1 MHRKFFVLTFILSL
15 LSLNSFSAEISNE
28 AKAHA
33 MALEAA
39 KNPALFHETI
49 EDITKIGP
57 VGAMTLEMAKFYY
70 AVAAVEFTHCVIQSD
85 GTLCDAFVESLK
97 DPISHIGFAIFMKSN
112 HMTMEMV
119 QIISRGKANSPR
131 LSDQEMKT
139 GMFGLA
145 LVVFGSFIYGGDG
158 FFDLA
163 KFANNLIDIGFIF
176 SLIGLT
182 ISVLTFSKLLGN
194 SNEPEGK
201 Q

>member
-1 MHRKFFVLTFILSL
+1 MVSTGTKIL
-15 LSLNSFSAEISNE
+15 LSISSLVLGAIMFIGVIRSSGVFGTPNGGAVFASFC
-28 AKAHA
+28 
-33 MALEAA
+33 
-39 KNPALFHETI
+39 F
-49 EDITKIGP
+49 
-57 VGAMTLEMAKFYY
+57 TLTGL
-70 AVAAVEFTHCVIQSD
+70 V
-85 GTLCDAFVESLK
+85 SLG
-97 DPISHIGFAIFMKSN
+97 IMMFNGIMSSRLVQQN
-112 HMTMEMV
+112 
-119 QIISRGKANSPR
+119 QIISRGKANSPQ
-131 LSDQEMKT
+131 LSEQEMKT

-158 FFDLA
+158 FFDPA

>member
-1 MHRKFFVLTFILSL
+1 MFIGVIRSSGVFGTPNDGAVFASFCFTLLGLVSL
-15 LSLNSFSAEISNE
+15 GIMMFNGIMSSRLVQQN
-28 AKAHA
+28 
-33 MALEAA
+33 
-39 KNPALFHETI
+39 
-49 EDITKIGP
+49 
-57 VGAMTLEMAKFYY
+57 
-70 AVAAVEFTHCVIQSD
+70 
-85 GTLCDAFVESLK
+85 
-97 DPISHIGFAIFMKSN
+97 
-112 HMTMEMV
+112 
-119 QIISRGKANSPR
+119 QIISRGKANSPQ
-131 LSDQEMKT
+131 LSEQEMKT

-158 FFDLA
+158 FFDPA

>member
-1 MHRKFFVLTFILSL
+1 MVSIGAKIL
-15 LSLNSFSAEISNE
+15 LSLSSI
-28 AKAHA
+28 
-33 MALEAA
+33 ALGIIMF
-39 KNPALFHETI
+39 L
-49 EDITKIGP
+49 
-57 VGAMTLEMAKFYY
+57 GAIRSSGFL
-70 AVAAVEFTHCVIQSD
+70 
-85 GTLCDAFVESLK
+85 GT
-97 DPISHIGFAIFMKSN
+97 PNGGAIFGSFCFILIGLVSLGIMMFNGIMSSKLVQQN
-112 HMTMEMV
+112 

-145 LVVFGSFIYGGDG
+145 LFVFGSFIYGGDG
-158 FFDLA
+158 FFDPA
-163 KFANNLIDIGFIF
+163 KFADNLVDVGFIF

>member
-1 MHRKFFVLTFILSL
+1 MFIGVIRSSGVFGTPNGGAVFASFCFTLIGLVSL
-15 LSLNSFSAEISNE
+15 GIMMFNGIMSSRLVQQN
-28 AKAHA
+28 
-33 MALEAA
+33 
-39 KNPALFHETI
+39 
-49 EDITKIGP
+49 
-57 VGAMTLEMAKFYY
+57 
-70 AVAAVEFTHCVIQSD
+70 
-85 GTLCDAFVESLK
+85 
-97 DPISHIGFAIFMKSN
+97 
-112 HMTMEMV
+112 
-119 QIISRGKANSPR
+119 QIISRGKANSPQ
-131 LSDQEMKT
+131 LSEQEMKT

-158 FFDLA
+158 FFDPA

>member
-1 MHRKFFVLTFILSL
+1 MFIGVIRSSGVFGTPNGGAVFASFCFTLTGLVSL
-15 LSLNSFSAEISNE
+15 GIMMFNGIMSSRLVQQN
-28 AKAHA
+28 
-33 MALEAA
+33 
-39 KNPALFHETI
+39 
-49 EDITKIGP
+49 
-57 VGAMTLEMAKFYY
+57 
-70 AVAAVEFTHCVIQSD
+70 
-85 GTLCDAFVESLK
+85 
-97 DPISHIGFAIFMKSN
+97 
-112 HMTMEMV
+112 
-119 QIISRGKANSPR
+119 QIISRGKANSPQ
-131 LSDQEMKT
+131 LSEQEMKT

-158 FFDLA
+158 FFDPA

>member
-1 MHRKFFVLTFILSL
+1 MVSTGTMIL
-15 LSLNSFSAEISNE
+15 LSISSLVLGAIMFIGVIRSSGVFGTPNGGAVFASFCFT
-28 AKAHA
+28 
-33 MALEAA
+33 L
-39 KNPALFHETI
+39 
-49 EDITKIGP
+49 IGL
-57 VGAMTLEMAKFYY
+57 V
-70 AVAAVEFTHCVIQSD
+70 
-85 GTLCDAFVESLK
+85 SLG
-97 DPISHIGFAIFMKSN
+97 IMMFNGIMSSRLVQQN
-112 HMTMEMV
+112 
-119 QIISRGKANSPR
+119 QIISRGKANSPQ
-131 LSDQEMKT
+131 LSEQEMKT

-158 FFDLA
+158 FFDPA

>member
-1 MHRKFFVLTFILSL
+1 MVSTGTKIL
-15 LSLNSFSAEISNE
+15 LSISSLVLGAIMFIGVIRSSGVFGTPNGGAVFASFCFT
-28 AKAHA
+28 
-33 MALEAA
+33 L
-39 KNPALFHETI
+39 
-49 EDITKIGP
+49 IGL
-57 VGAMTLEMAKFYY
+57 V
-70 AVAAVEFTHCVIQSD
+70 
-85 GTLCDAFVESLK
+85 SLG
-97 DPISHIGFAIFMKSN
+97 IMMFNGIMSSRLVQQN
-112 HMTMEMV
+112 
-119 QIISRGKANSPR
+119 QIISRGKANSPQ
-131 LSDQEMKT
+131 LSEQEMKT

-158 FFDLA
+158 FFDPA